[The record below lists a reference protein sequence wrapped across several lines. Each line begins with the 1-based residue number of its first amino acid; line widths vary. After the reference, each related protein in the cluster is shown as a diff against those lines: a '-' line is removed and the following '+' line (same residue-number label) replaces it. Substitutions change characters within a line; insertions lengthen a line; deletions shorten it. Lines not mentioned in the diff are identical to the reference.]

1 MIKRN
6 VINHKNFKTNEM
18 KIMLPK
24 QCHLDMV
31 YLKIIYKSVNPLR
44 VDRLIYI
51 SKEKTH
57 KKWKQEIFWI
67 TNHDMWIEKESDVK

>member
-1 MIKRN
+1 MSLRHDIFEDY
-6 VINHKNFKTNEM
+6 I
-18 KIMLPK
+18 
-24 QCHLDMV
+24 Q
-31 YLKIIYKSVNPLR
+31 SVNPPR
-44 VDRLIYI
+44 VARLIYI

>member
-1 MIKRN
+1 MI
-6 VINHKNFKTNEM
+6 
-18 KIMLPK
+18 
-24 QCHLDMV
+24 
-31 YLKIIYKSVNPLR
+31 YLKIIYKSVNPPR
-44 VDRLIYI
+44 AARLIYI